1 MSTLLNQGKIEHDWG
16 FELAFASNKH
26 YSGKILVFEKR
37 GAKTPMWIHKT
48 RRKSWF
54 VNAGKFKLT
63 FIDVKTG
70 LERLVE
76 LDEGKNVDIAEMSPH
91 QLESLYPNSTIF
103 EVGLPHY
110 DDDDFKLSPNASQK
124 LPEAQ

>member
-1 MSTLLNQGKIEHDWG
+1 MTTLLNQGKIEHDWG
-16 FELAFASNKH
+16 YELAFASNKN

-37 GAKTPMWIHKT
+37 GATTPMMIHKE

-70 LERLVE
+70 LERSVE
-76 LDEGKNVDIAEMSPH
+76 IDEGRNVDISEMSPH
-91 QLESLYPNSTIF
+91 QLESLHPNSVIF
-103 EVGLPHY
+103 EVGMPHY
-110 DDDDFKLSPNASQK
+110 DTDDFKLSPHTSQTQ
-124 LPEAQ
+124 PVEQ